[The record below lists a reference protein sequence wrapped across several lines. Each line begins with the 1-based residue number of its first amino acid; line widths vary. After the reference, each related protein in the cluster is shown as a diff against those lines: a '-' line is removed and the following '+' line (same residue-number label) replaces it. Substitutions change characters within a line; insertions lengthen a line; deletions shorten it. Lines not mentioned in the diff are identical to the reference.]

1 MSACIPSVICH
12 QEQLGSKNVTDSI
25 HGWAKSEGKSWVVEP
40 LKSDFHVVSWV
51 FRFLQHLQELDFY
64 LKPISFPPSMVHLAD
79 FAICWK
85 KNLKKTLPVSDLLPS
100 CVCVAADNY
109 PGCARLWERYCH
121 ASHAWHPL
129 CESASSCSAIC
140 PRPGSLIR
148 EESCGKV
155 CVSLLDAPLSL
166 QLFVRVGPRQQHR
179 GARDHYAAAGVWG
192 AHWHCE
198 NRKGEELEA
207 VHGNT
212 RQTDTHPLRITVLSF
227 DMMAVILELLCIET
241 PNA

>member
-12 QEQLGSKNVTDSI
+12 QEQLGYKNVTDSV
-25 HGWAKSEGKSWVVEP
+25 HGREKFEGKSWVVEP

-51 FRFLQHLQELDFY
+51 FSFCSICRNWIFTWSLFLFLHLWCIWQILQ
-64 LKPISFPPSMVHLAD
+64 
-79 FAICWK
+79 FA
-85 KNLKKTLPVSDLLPS
+85 KKTLPLSDLIPP
-100 CVCVAADNY
+100 CVLVAADNY

-166 QLFVRVGPRQQHR
+166 QLF
-179 GARDHYAAAGVWG
+179 
-192 AHWHCE
+192 
-198 NRKGEELEA
+198 
-207 VHGNT
+207 
-212 RQTDTHPLRITVLSF
+212 S
-227 DMMAVILELLCIET
+227 
-241 PNA
+241 